1 MTGEIRKRGI
11 VVEIL
16 RTNDAV
22 VLSFLTALL
31 ADSGIESVILDTHT
45 SVLEGSIGA
54 LQRRLVVAEEHER
67 AARQL
72 MAEANIDD
80 GLS

>member
-1 MTGEIRKRGI
+1 M
-11 VVEIL
+11 VEIL

-31 ADSGIESVILDTHT
+31 ADSGIEAVILDTHT

-54 LQRRLVVAEEHER
+54 LQRRLVVAEQHEKT
-67 AARQL
+67 ARQL

>member
-1 MTGEIRKRGI
+1 

-31 ADSGIESVILDTHT
+31 ADSGIEAVILDTHT

-54 LQRRLVVAEEHER
+54 LQRRLVVAEAHEKT
-67 AARQL
+67 ARQL

>member
-1 MTGEIRKRGI
+1 VRDQWI

-31 ADSGIESVILDTHT
+31 ADSGIEAVILDTHT

-54 LQRRLVVAEEHER
+54 LQRRLVVAEQHEKT
-67 AARQL
+67 ARQL